1 MKNQLVPSITSES
14 TSDLLS
20 TIADSALDAAI
31 DSGALDGISVV
42 GLLTGF
48 IKAARDIRERLL
60 LKKLILF
67 LKETENLSPEERGGF
82 KSKFQDEAAS
92 EDFGTIVV
100 MLLDRSDDLTKPK
113 ILGRLLVV
121 YAQGH
126 ITQEDFLRL
135 SSMVERSFSSDLP
148 LLRGFT
154 FGNWL
159 GREAQAQNL
168 ASLGFLYQAGF
179 DGGDVSDPNSG
190 GILYQISQ
198 FGEWIVRYGL
208 D

>member
-1 MKNQLVPSITSES
+1 
-14 TSDLLS
+14 
-20 TIADSALDAAI
+20 
-31 DSGALDGISVV
+31 
-42 GLLTGF
+42 
-48 IKAARDIRERLL
+48 
-60 LKKLILF
+60 
-67 LKETENLSPEERGGF
+67 
-82 KSKFQDEAAS
+82 
-92 EDFGTIVV
+92 
-100 MLLDRSDDLTKPK
+100 MLLYRSDDLTKPK
-113 ILGRLLVV
+113 ILGRLLVA

-154 FGNWL
+154 FGNWP
-159 GREAQAQNL
+159 GKEAQAQNL